1 MKNKKG
7 FAFIETIITVV
18 ILSATL
24 LFLYSSYSSILS
36 DEETRTYYDDPS
48 FIYRTNYVKKF
59 LEEYGNMDI
68 VKNYYLSDTYVV
80 NIGPS
85 FKELF
90 IDQEKGKS
98 MLESITNNFYIYSMS
113 LVKSDMFNNCYNITG
128 ICKDSLEKLGTYGMQ
143 KYVNSLNNADYP
155 YYLVIEYSFKRNS
168 DNSYIICTPGID
180 IKCKTYYT
188 SVGVN

>member
-59 LEEYGNMDI
+59 LEEYGNMDF
-68 VKNYYLSDTYVV
+68 VKKYYFSDTYVV

-85 FKELF
+85 FEALF
-90 IDQEKGKS
+90 NNPDTGKAS
-98 MLESITNNFYIYSMS
+98 LEDIINSFNIYSMS
-113 LVKSDMFNNCYNITG
+113 LIKSDMFNNCYNSTG

-143 KYVNSLNNADYP
+143 KYVNSLNNADYS
-155 YYLVIEYSFKRNS
+155 YYLVIEYSLKRNT
-168 DNSYIICTPGID
+168 DNSYSTCTPGID